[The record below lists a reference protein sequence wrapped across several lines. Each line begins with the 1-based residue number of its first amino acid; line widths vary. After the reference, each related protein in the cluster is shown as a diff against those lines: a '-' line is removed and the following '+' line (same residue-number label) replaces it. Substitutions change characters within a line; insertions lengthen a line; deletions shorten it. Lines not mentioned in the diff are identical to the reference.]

1 MLKTTNRSL
10 ADGSSC
16 FLLLFL
22 LSMLYPEN
30 MTKIIFLLLF
40 LLITP
45 LAYAQSDIAN
55 VYDISDREAKDGDIL
70 VITPEKGITR
80 TNIPYD
86 IHLFG
91 VLQDN
96 PLVAF
101 KKVDRT
107 GKTVARSGMTQV
119 NVTNK
124 NGPIKAGDGITSS
137 EIPGYGMKATIS
149 GHIIGVA
156 TADFSPSADGKGQVT
171 VALKIEYADLTTAR
185 SANRL
190 LQYIGTAFF
199 KNIQDPQGFGLLLK
213 SLIAGLIM
221 IISLVFSFIIISRSI
236 PKAIEAIGRNPLARR
251 SIILSIGLNIGFA
264 IATSLIGI
272 IAALIILRL

>member
-1 MLKTTNRSL
+1 MSIKKFIIFIFLFSFSL
-10 ADGSSC
+10 YTIPYT
-16 FLLLFL
+16 
-22 LSMLYPEN
+22 LYP
-30 MTKIIFLLLF
+30 IH
-40 LLITP
+40 
-45 LAYAQSDIAN
+45 AQSDIAN
-55 VYDISDREAKDGDIL
+55 VYDLSDKEAKDGDIL
-70 VITPEKGITR
+70 IITPEKGIER

-91 VLQDN
+91 VLQDK
-96 PLVAF
+96 PLVVF
-101 KKVDRT
+101 KRVDET
-107 GKTVARSGMTQV
+107 GKAVARSGVAQV
-119 NVTNK
+119 NVTSA

-137 EIPGYGMKATIS
+137 ETPGYGMKATLS

-156 TADFSPSADGKGQVT
+156 TADFSEEKGQIP

-199 KNIQDPQGFGLLLK
+199 KNVQDPQGFGLLLK

-221 IISLVFSFIIISRSI
+221 IVSLAFGFIIISRSI

-251 SIILSIGLNIGFA
+251 SILISISLNIGFA
-264 IATSLIGI
+264 LAASLIGI
-272 IAALIILRL
+272 LASLIILRL

>member
-1 MLKTTNRSL
+1 MPIKKLLVFSFQ
-10 ADGSSC
+10 
-16 FLLLFL
+16 FLVLF
-22 LSMLYPEN
+22 
-30 MTKIIFLLLF
+30 
-40 LLITP
+40 ITP
-45 LAYAQSDIAN
+45 LVFAQGDIAN
-55 VYDISDREAKDGDIL
+55 VYDIFDNEAKDGDIL
-70 VITPEKGITR
+70 IITPEKGIIR

-91 VLQDN
+91 ILQDE

-101 KKVDRT
+101 KKVDGT
-107 GKTVARSGMTQV
+107 GKAIARSGVAKV
-119 NVTNK
+119 NVANV

-156 TADFSPSADGKGQVT
+156 TADFNQEKGQIP

-199 KNIQDPQGFGLLLK
+199 KNVQDPEGFGLLLK

-221 IISLVFSFIIISRSI
+221 IISLAFGFVIISRSI

-251 SIILSIGLNIGFA
+251 SILISISLNIGFA
-264 IATSLIGI
+264 IASSLIGI
-272 IAALIILRL
+272 IASLIILRL

>member
-1 MLKTTNRSL
+1 
-10 ADGSSC
+10 
-16 FLLLFL
+16 
-22 LSMLYPEN
+22 
-30 MTKIIFLLLF
+30 MTKIIFIFLF

-45 LAYAQSDIAN
+45 LALAQSDIAN
-55 VYDISDREAKDGDIL
+55 VYDISDKEAQNGDIL
-70 VITPEKGITR
+70 IITPEKGIGR

-91 VLQDN
+91 VLQDE

-101 KKVDRT
+101 KKVDGT
-107 GKTVARSGMTQV
+107 GKAVARSGVAKV
-119 NVTNK
+119 NVTDA

-137 EIPGYGMKATIS
+137 ETPGYGMKATIS

-156 TADFSPSADGKGQVT
+156 TADFNEAKGQIP

-199 KNIQDPQGFGLLLK
+199 KNVQDPEGFGLLLK

-221 IISLVFSFIIISRSI
+221 IISLAFGFVIISRSI

-251 SIILSIGLNIGFA
+251 SILISISLNIGFA
-264 IATSLIGI
+264 IAASLIGI
-272 IAALIILRL
+272 LAALIILRL

>member
-1 MLKTTNRSL
+1 
-10 ADGSSC
+10 
-16 FLLLFL
+16 
-22 LSMLYPEN
+22 MLYPEN

-107 GKTVARSGMTQV
+107 GKTVARSGMAQV

>member
-1 MLKTTNRSL
+1 MN
-10 ADGSSC
+10 
-16 FLLLFL
+16 
-22 LSMLYPEN
+22 
-30 MTKIIFLLLF
+30 KIIFLLMFLF
-40 LLITP
+40 ITTP
-45 LAYAQSDIAN
+45 LALAQSDIAN
-55 VYDISDREAKDGDIL
+55 VYDISDSEAKDGDIL
-70 VITPEKGITR
+70 IITPEKGIER

-91 VLQDN
+91 VLQDE

-101 KKVDRT
+101 KNVDDS
-107 GKTVARSGMTQV
+107 GKAVARSGVAKV

-124 NGPIKAGDGITSS
+124 NGGIKTGDGITSS
-137 EIPGYGMKATIS
+137 DIPGYGMKATIS

-156 TADFSPSADGKGQVT
+156 TADFNEAKGQVP

-190 LQYIGTAFF
+190 FQYVGAAFF
-199 KNIQDPQGFGLLLK
+199 KNVQDPEGFGLLLK

-221 IISLVFSFIIISRSI
+221 IVSLIFGFVIISRSI

-251 SIILSIGLNIGFA
+251 SILISISLNIGFA
-264 IATSLIGI
+264 IAASLIGI